1 MRPGLREVQAPSPS
15 ACILVAGGGKTMRV
29 HLRHPVLA
37 TIMAALAVA
46 ATPCAHAGA
55 DADAVVDRYVAAI
68 ASQQDAR
75 VTEALARMD
84 GTGRQL
90 LALRSYLR
98 SASHLAERWSWSQ
111 ERIEAFE
118 GSPEQRDLQL
128 EISRVRTAFV
138 AANPGYELYVNS
150 QVRSLDVQIEH
161 WNRNES
167 VAAAADEILKAA
179 RTLIDSPGFPAD
191 RPEQAREALRAFLS
205 GHIPVPP
212 PTIAA
217 PGLSLHGQMRA
228 IDFQVHQG
236 GRVVAGPSASTIPA
250 DWEAAGW
257 AAKLQ
262 AAVHAGSNK
271 FVGPL
276 VSPPAPWHYTYVP
289 DAAPAAAPRRS
300 RPTRLARH

>member
-1 MRPGLREVQAPSPS
+1 
-15 ACILVAGGGKTMRV
+15 MRV
-29 HLRHPVLA
+29 HLGLPVQA

-90 LALRSYLR
+90 LALRSY
-98 SASHLAERWSWSQ
+98 
-111 ERIEAFE
+111 
-118 GSPEQRDLQL
+118 
-128 EISRVRTAFV
+128 
-138 AANPGYELYVNS
+138 
-150 QVRSLDVQIEH
+150 VRSLEVQIEN

-167 VAAAADEILKAA
+167 VAAAADEILAA
-179 RTLIDSPGFPAD
+179 AQALIVSPGFPAD
-191 RPEQAREALRAFLS
+191 RPERAREALKAFLA
-205 GHIPVPP
+205 GHTPVPT

-228 IDFQVHQG
+228 VDFQVHHG
-236 GRVVAGPSASTIPA
+236 GRIVAGPSTSAIPA

-257 AAKLQ
+257 AAKLD

-276 VSPPAPWHYTYVP
+276 ASPPAPWHYIYVP
-289 DAAPAAAPRRS
+289 DAAPPR
-300 RPTRLARH
+300 